1 MSPRRTAPNPAVLS
15 DRDLAVIDDIASFR
29 AMTGDQLRRLHFDHR
44 HGQGSKAGALRS
56 CQRTLRRLVD
66 LGLLATLPR
75 RVGGVRS
82 GSAGLTYV
90 LGYHGQRLVRPDR
103 RARTPEGLGDR
114 YVAHTLAVAAVVVGL
129 REHADAGAVDDL
141 RGAAVDVTIE
151 VEPIC
156 WREFTVGRKTA
167 TLKPDLFV
175 TVGAGD
181 LEARWFIEVDLAT
194 ESLVRV
200 RTKCQTYLDYYATG
214 IETDLHGVFP
224 KVAWITPD
232 GRRERQI
239 ADVVA
244 KLPAP
249 AGDMFTVTIAGSAI
263 DTLANIEP
271 DGREVDEHAAAVQG
285 APR

>member
-1 MSPRRTAPNPAVLS
+1 MNPRRPAPNPAMLS
-15 DRDLAVIDDIASFR
+15 DRDLAVLDDVASFR
-29 AMTGDQLRRLHFDHR
+29 AMTGDQLRRLHFDHH
-44 HGQGSKAGALRS
+44 HGEGSAAGALRS

-66 LGLLATLPR
+66 LGLLATLAR

-90 LGYHGQRLVRPDR
+90 VGYHGQRLVRPDR

-114 YVAHTLAVAAVVVGL
+114 YVAHTLAVAEVAVGL
-129 REHADAGAVDDL
+129 RELVRRGAVDDL
-141 RGAAVDVTIE
+141 LVE

-156 WREFTVGRKTA
+156 WREFTAGRKTA

-181 LEARWFIEVDLAT
+181 LEARWFVEVDLAT

-200 RTKCQTYLDYYATG
+200 RAKCQTYLDYYATG

-232 GRRERQI
+232 ERRERQI

-244 KLPAP
+244 KLRAP
-249 AGDMFTVTIAGSAI
+249 AGDMFTVTTSSAAI
-263 DTLANIEP
+263 DTLTRNDP
-271 DGREVDEHAAAVQG
+271 DPTSRDGEVDKDAAPEQG

>member
-1 MSPRRTAPNPAVLS
+1 MNPRRPAPNPATLS
-15 DRDLAVIDDIASFR
+15 DRDLAVLDDIASFR
-29 AMTGDQLRRLHFDHR
+29 AMTGDQLRRLHFDHQ
-44 HGQGSKAGALRS
+44 HGEGSAAGALRS

-66 LGLLATLPR
+66 LGLLATLSR

-114 YVAHTLAVAAVVVGL
+114 YVAHTLAVAEVAVGL
-129 REHADAGAVDDL
+129 RELVRRGAVDDL
-141 RGAAVDVTIE
+141 LVE
-151 VEPIC
+151 VEPLC
-156 WREFTVGRKTA
+156 WREFTAGRKTA
-167 TLKPDLFV
+167 TLKSDLFV

-181 LEARWFIEVDLAT
+181 LEARWFVEVDLAT

-200 RTKCQTYLDYYATG
+200 RAKCQTYLDYYATG

-232 GRRERQI
+232 ERREHQI
-239 ADVVA
+239 ADVIA
-244 KLPAP
+244 KLPPP
-249 AGDMFTVTIAGSAI
+249 AGDMFTVTTTVSAI
-263 DTLANIEP
+263 NTLTSIDP
-271 DGREVDEHAAAVQG
+271 DGGEVDEHAAAEQG

>member
-1 MSPRRTAPNPAVLS
+1 MNPRRPAPNPAMLS
-15 DRDLAVIDDIASFR
+15 DRDLAVLDDVASFR
-29 AMTGDQLRRLHFDHR
+29 AITGDQLRRLHFDH
-44 HGQGSKAGALRS
+44 HDKQGSKAGALRS

-66 LGLLATLPR
+66 LGLLATLAR

-114 YVAHTLAVAAVVVGL
+114 YVAHTLAVAEVAVGL
-129 REHADAGAVDDL
+129 RELVRHGAVDDL
-141 RGAAVDVTIE
+141 LVE

-156 WREFTVGRKTA
+156 WREFTAGCKTA

-181 LEARWFIEVDLAT
+181 LEARWFVEVDLAT

-200 RTKCQTYLDYYATG
+200 RAKCQTYLDYYATG

-232 GRRERQI
+232 ERRERQI

-244 KLPAP
+244 KLPPP
-249 AGDMFTVTIAGSAI
+249 ARDMFTVTTTSAAI
-263 DTLANIEP
+263 DSLTNIDP
-271 DGREVDEHAAAVQG
+271 DPTSSDGEVDKHAAPEQG